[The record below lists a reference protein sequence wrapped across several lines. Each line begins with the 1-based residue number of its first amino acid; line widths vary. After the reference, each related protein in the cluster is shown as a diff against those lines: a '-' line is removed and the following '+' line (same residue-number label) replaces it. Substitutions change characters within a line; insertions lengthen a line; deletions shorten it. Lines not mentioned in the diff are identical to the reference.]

1 VKKRKELKNK
11 MVQLKKYQQK
21 AIDILKNY
29 LKELEIFNGNP
40 KRAFISTT
48 DTEDKYNDY
57 FDIPNICIKIPTGG
71 GKTLVGCHSVVE
83 IMSSILKH
91 KMDRGIVMWFVP
103 SEAIKSQTIR
113 KFKDRNDW
121 HRKVLD
127 EAFDNNIRIF
137 SNEEALRI
145 RKEDICDNL
154 CIIISSLES
163 FRKEKAIQNKYKV
176 YQENGALLGHFENLD
191 EKDFLEKDEHNT
203 TINSLANVI
212 KLSNSLIVIDEGH
225 KTKTKL
231 SYEFMKDLNPSF
243 IIEYTATP
251 RPESNV
257 LVEIHSSELKEE
269 QMVKL
274 PIVLESTSQWQNSI
288 KRGVLVR
295 NELEQDAKKNKSEYI
310 RPIALL
316 QAESDRKDKDCITID
331 KIKEFLIKDCKIS
344 EGEIA
349 IKTSN
354 TNELEGKDLFS
365 STCKIR
371 YIITINALAEGWDCS
386 FAYVLI
392 SVANIGSKIAVEQII
407 GRILRMPNAK
417 KKDEKLLN
425 SLNKSYVFASAKNFQ
440 EASGQIISGLEN
452 NGYSKLDLIDANEK
466 EPKYLLEVERA
477 IKEDLFVP
485 VVSFENEK
493 LSFEDLIGEDF
504 ELSKQN
510 AEIEFKVNYD
520 HDRKAE
526 IDVTEKDK
534 WITGAQ
540 QILNFPHKIKDAS
553 KEELILWLSKKLRY
567 SELEHKDKLKFLD
580 KFIEY
585 HLKKKSISE
594 LSINRYILVTKLN
607 EIINMILEDYTK
619 KKFDKF
625 VNDKKIIV
633 KELDKFPE
641 KIILSELPKQNWNKS
656 YYKNIDKLNKEELKF
671 VERLDLLENIKFW
684 VRCREKKE
692 DSFFIQGWKK
702 NKFYPDF
709 IAVTKKNNIVALE
722 WKGEHLMTNEETQY
736 KIEIGKIWESL
747 NNKLHFEIVNNR
759 NIEEILTKLTQL

>member
-1 VKKRKELKNK
+1 
-11 MVQLKKYQQK
+11 MVTLKKYQQK
-21 AIDILKNY
+21 TIDILKNY

-40 KRAFISTT
+40 KRAFISSTE
-48 DTEDKYNDY
+48 TEDKYNDY

-71 GKTLVGCHSVVE
+71 GKTLVGCHSVAE
-83 IMSSILKH
+83 IMFSILKH

-103 SEAIKSQTIR
+103 SEAIKSQTLK

-127 EAFDNNIRIF
+127 EAFDNNVRIF

-145 RKEDICDNL
+145 RKEDVEDNV
-154 CIIISSLES
+154 CIIISSLEA
-163 FRKEKAIQNKYKV
+163 FRKEKTLQNKYKV
-176 YQENGALLGHFENLD
+176 YQENGALLSHFENLA

-203 TINSLANVI
+203 IINSLANVI
-212 KLSNSLIVIDEGH
+212 RLSNPLIIIDEGH

-231 SYEFMKDLNPSF
+231 SIEFLKELNPSF

-251 RPESNV
+251 RPESNI

-274 PIVLESTSQWQNSI
+274 PIVLESTAQWENSI
-288 KRGVLVR
+288 KKGILVR
-295 NELEQDAKKNKSEYI
+295 NELEKDSKRNKSEYI

-331 KIKEFLIKDCKIS
+331 KIKDFLIKDCNIS
-344 EGEIA
+344 EEEIA

-354 TNELEGKDLFS
+354 TNELEGKNLFS
-365 STCKIR
+365 QKCKIR

-417 KKDEKLLN
+417 KKDEKLFN
-425 SLNKSYVFASAKNFQ
+425 SLNKSYIFASAKNFQ

-452 NGYSKLDLIDANEK
+452 NGYSRLDLINATDK
-466 EPKYLLEVERA
+466 EQNYLLDVERVFN
-477 IKEDLFVP
+477 EDLSVP
-485 VVSFENEK
+485 MISFEKEK
-493 LSFEDLIGEDF
+493 LSFGDLIGEDF

-520 HDRKAE
+520 NDRRAE
-526 IDVTEKDK
+526 IDISEKDN

-540 QILNFPHKIKDAS
+540 QILTFPPKIKNAS
-553 KEELILWLSKKLRY
+553 KEELVLWLSKKLRFT
-567 SELEHKDKLKFLD
+567 ELEHKDKLKFLD
-580 KFIEY
+580 KFIEH
-585 HLKKKSISE
+585 HLKKKSLSE
-594 LSINRYILVTKLN
+594 LSVNRYILVTKLN
-607 EIINMILEDYTK
+607 EIINQILEDYAK
-619 KKFDKF
+619 KRFDKF
-625 VNDKKIIV
+625 LKEKKIIV
-633 KELDKFPE
+633 RELEKFPE
-641 KIILSELPKQNWNKS
+641 KITLSEFPKQDWNKS
-656 YYKNIDKLNKEELKF
+656 YYEKIDKLNNEELKF
-671 VERLDLLENIKFW
+671 IERIDLLENIKFW
-684 VRCREKKE
+684 VRCREKKD

-709 IAVTKKNNIVALE
+709 IAVTRKKNIVALE
-722 WKGEHLMTNEETQY
+722 WKGEDRVSNEDTQY
-736 KIEIGKIWESL
+736 KEEIGKIWESL
-747 NNKLHFEIVNNR
+747 NKNLHFFLVHNR
-759 NIEEILTKLTQL
+759 NVEEVLTKLKEL